1 MWLLAIALD
10 SVELGDFH
18 HNRKYF
24 WMMLVKKAALFYSYC
39 NLFINGEVSFSVT
52 YLLCPVMDRK
62 QISELSTVFES

>member
-18 HNRKYF
+18 HNRKFF

-52 YLLCPVMDRK
+52 FLLCYGQK
-62 QISELSTVFES
+62 TKISELSTVFES